1 MIEFSD
7 KVMYFFRM
15 TIAIAFIILGGVVV
29 WIKDKT
35 TLPEQNAYIFAVIL
49 VLYGFFRIYR
59 ARKNYL

>member
-7 KVMYFFRM
+7 KVMYLFRM